1 MCGSRRPPDRDVILT
16 VAGLP
21 ITSRQA
27 GEHLGQIESGVLVG
41 LKVRRGDRIVSI
53 RIIPRE
59 STEKRPQW

>member
-1 MCGSRRPPDRDVILT
+1 MILT